1 MCSLPHPSLDFN
13 IDNLKGAK
21 FNYSQSLMA
30 PRSLNTTYKIIRP
43 VTVANDTK
51 RDV

>member
-13 IDNLKGAK
+13 IDNLKRAK
-21 FNYSQSLMA
+21 FNYSQSLMV
-30 PRSLNTTYKIIRP
+30 PRSLNRAYKIIRL